1 MSLSVFSHDISI
13 KLPDTF
19 IVSIKWNKTD
29 SDYTVLR
36 NCTQFQPPV
45 VKYKK
50 EIQNFG
56 NNGWAFVIPEW
67 EVDDVSF
74 TFNEDTNFSISK
86 LLSHAMQYLF
96 DFSDDKWYYK
106 ENNIYE
112 ILVDVYDNNFNKII
126 YRYTY
131 RYLKL
136 VKYENYQLDYSND
149 ALTSLSLTFSFMY
162 ANEQACDIDSNSSN
176 IPDITDNTQD
186 APPATSLSQDIA
198 QDYNKPAMK
207 PEDAISNTQQDR
219 SNQQTS
225 EQAAAQVL
233 ESQKTESKQTPKT
246 EQVQTPAADKQETNN
261 DKEIVLD
268 NVDKSQKTESKQTP
282 KTEQVQTP
290 AAKSQESNDQQIVLD
305 NVDNKANEGAG
316 AKKTKE
322 TAATNPVDLNK
333 LSGDDRIDELAYRMM
348 RGQLDNGKSR
358 YDKTY
363 KAGYTESERAA
374 AQGIVNQ
381 KDWEGLKKR
390 HDARVANKD
399 THYSTAAET
408 QVAKTDYTPNK
419 DIAQSRSADIV
430 SPASQSTGGQSAADA
445 AAKAKLAA
453 QQRNKSKDVTVN
465 KTDYTPN
472 KDIAQS
478 RSADIVSPAS
488 QSTGGQSAAD
498 AAAKARLAA
507 EQRNKSKDVAV
518 NTKPVEQ
525 KHETQ
530 PKHQDTKVAKTEP
543 QKSEEKKQPKQE
555 ATQVAEASPKISEE
569 KLEKAGI
576 SKANK
581 NERKYRGLT
590 STQWGEIAARKDLQD
605 GLRKDGKGANY
616 DILYA
621 NGDID
626 KTKFDSG
633 YKSYMEKN
641 KKPT

>member
-36 NCTQFQPPV
+36 SCTQFQPPV

-50 EIQNFG
+50 EVQNFG

-136 VKYENYQLDYSND
+136 VKYENYQLDYFND

-162 ANEQACDIDSNSSN
+162 ANEQACDIDPSSSN
-176 IPDITDNTQD
+176 IPDITDTIQD

-207 PEDAISNTQQDR
+207 PEDANSNTQQDR

-225 EQAAAQVL
+225 EQAAAKAL
-233 ESQKTESKQTPKT
+233 ESQKTKMEQDSKT

-261 DKEIVLD
+261 DKDIVLD
-268 NVDKSQKTESKQTP
+268 NVDNKESESKTKETTATNPVDLNKLSGNSKQTP

-290 AAKSQESNDQQIVLD
+290 AAAKAPESNDQQIVLD

-322 TAATNPVDLNK
+322 TVATNPVDLNK
-333 LSGDDRIDELAYRMM
+333 LSGNDRIDELAYRMM
-348 RGQLDNGKSR
+348 RGQLDNGKLR

-374 AQGIVNQ
+374 AQSIVNQ

-408 QVAKTDYTPNK
+408 EVA
-419 DIAQSRSADIV
+419 
-430 SPASQSTGGQSAADA
+430 
-445 AAKAKLAA
+445 
-453 QQRNKSKDVTVN
+453 

-507 EQRNKSKDVAV
+507 EQRNKSQDVAV
-518 NTKPVEQ
+518 NTKPLEQ
-525 KHETQ
+525 KQEAQ
-530 PKHQDTKVAKTEP
+530 PKQETTKVAHPEP

-555 ATQVAEASPKISEE
+555 ATQVAKASPKISEE

>member
-36 NCTQFQPPV
+36 SCTQFQPPV

-50 EIQNFG
+50 EVQNFG

-162 ANEQACDIDSNSSN
+162 ANEQACDIDPNSSN
-176 IPDITDNTQD
+176 VPDITDTTQN
-186 APPATSLSQDIA
+186 AAPATSLSQDIA

-207 PEDAISNTQQDR
+207 PEDANSNTQQDR

-225 EQAAAQVL
+225 EQAAAKTL
-233 ESQKTESKQTPKT
+233 EFQKTESKQTPKT
-246 EQVQTPAADKQETNN
+246 EQVQIPAADKQETNN
-261 DKEIVLD
+261 DKD
-268 NVDKSQKTESKQTP
+268 
-282 KTEQVQTP
+282 
-290 AAKSQESNDQQIVLD
+290 IVLD
-305 NVDNKANEGAG
+305 NVDNKESES
-316 AKKTKE
+316 KTKE
-322 TAATNPVDLNK
+322 TTATNPVDLSK
-333 LSGDDRIDELAYRMM
+333 LSGNDRIDELAYRMM

-399 THYSTAAET
+399 THYSSAAET
-408 QVAKTDYTPNK
+408 EVA
-419 DIAQSRSADIV
+419 
-430 SPASQSTGGQSAADA
+430 
-445 AAKAKLAA
+445 
-453 QQRNKSKDVTVN
+453 

-507 EQRNKSKDVAV
+507 EQRNKSQDVAI
-518 NTKPVEQ
+518 NTKPLEQ
-525 KHETQ
+525 KQEAQ
-530 PKHQDTKVAKTEP
+530 PKQETTKVAHPEP

-555 ATQVAEASPKISEE
+555 ATQVAKTSPKISEE

>member
-36 NCTQFQPPV
+36 SCTQFQPPV

-162 ANEQACDIDSNSSN
+162 ANEQACDIDPSSSN

-186 APPATSLSQDIA
+186 APPAKSLSQDIA
-198 QDYNKPAMK
+198 KDYNKPAMK

-219 SNQQTS
+219 SSNQQTS
-225 EQAAAQVL
+225 EQAAAKAL
-233 ESQKTESKQTPKT
+233 ESQKTESKQ
-246 EQVQTPAADKQETNN
+246 
-261 DKEIVLD
+261 
-268 NVDKSQKTESKQTP
+268 SP

-322 TAATNPVDLNK
+322 TATTNPVDLSK
-333 LSGDDRIDELAYRMM
+333 LSGNDRIDELAYRMM
-348 RGQLDNGKSR
+348 RGQLDNGKPR

-408 QVAKTDYTPNK
+408 EVAKTDYTPNK

-445 AAKAKLAA
+445 AAKAK
-453 QQRNKSKDVTVN
+453 
-465 KTDYTPN
+465 
-472 KDIAQS
+472 
-478 RSADIVSPAS
+478 
-488 QSTGGQSAAD
+488 
-498 AAAKARLAA
+498 LAA

-555 ATQVAEASPKISEE
+555 ATQVAKTSPKISEE

-581 NERKYRGLT
+581 NERNI
-590 STQWGEIAARKDLQD
+590 EA
-605 GLRKDGKGANY
+605 
-616 DILYA
+616 
-621 NGDID
+621 
-626 KTKFDSG
+626 
-633 YKSYMEKN
+633 
-641 KKPT
+641 

>member
-36 NCTQFQPPV
+36 SCTQFQPPV

-162 ANEQACDIDSNSSN
+162 ANEQACDIDPNSSN
-176 IPDITDNTQD
+176 VPDITDNTQD
-186 APPATSLSQDIA
+186 APPAKSLSQDIA

-207 PEDAISNTQQDR
+207 PEDANSNTQQDR

-225 EQAAAQVL
+225 EQAAAKAL

-246 EQVQTPAADKQETNN
+246 E
-261 DKEIVLD
+261 EIQ
-268 NVDKSQKTESKQTP
+268 S
-282 KTEQVQTP
+282 P

-322 TAATNPVDLNK
+322 TAATNPVDLSK
-333 LSGDDRIDELAYRMM
+333 LSSNDRIDELAYRMM
-348 RGQLDNGKSR
+348 RGQLDNGKLR

-374 AQGIVNQ
+374 AQSIVNQ

-408 QVAKTDYTPNK
+408 EVA
-419 DIAQSRSADIV
+419 
-430 SPASQSTGGQSAADA
+430 
-445 AAKAKLAA
+445 
-453 QQRNKSKDVTVN
+453 

-507 EQRNKSKDVAV
+507 EQRNKSQDVAV
-518 NTKPVEQ
+518 NTKPLEQ
-525 KHETQ
+525 KQEAQ
-530 PKHQDTKVAKTEP
+530 PKQETTKVAHPEP
-543 QKSEEKKQPKQE
+543 QKSEEKKQPKQQ
-555 ATQVAEASPKISEE
+555 ATQVAKASPKISEE

>member
-36 NCTQFQPPV
+36 SCTQFQPPV

-74 TFNEDTNFSISK
+74 TFNEDTNFSTSK

-162 ANEQACDIDSNSSN
+162 ANEQACDIDPSSSN
-176 IPDITDNTQD
+176 IPDITDTTQD

-219 SNQQTS
+219 SSNQQTS
-225 EQAAAQVL
+225 EQAAAKAL
-233 ESQKTESKQTPKT
+233 E
-246 EQVQTPAADKQETNN
+246 
-261 DKEIVLD
+261 
-268 NVDKSQKTESKQTP
+268 SQKTESKQTP

-348 RGQLDNGKSR
+348 RGQLSNGKSR

-374 AQGIVNQ
+374 AQSIVNQ
-381 KDWEGLKKR
+381 KDWEGLKER

-408 QVAKTDYTPNK
+408 EVA
-419 DIAQSRSADIV
+419 
-430 SPASQSTGGQSAADA
+430 
-445 AAKAKLAA
+445 
-453 QQRNKSKDVTVN
+453 

-507 EQRNKSKDVAV
+507 EQRNKSQDVAV

-525 KHETQ
+525 KQEAQ
-530 PKHQDTKVAKTEP
+530 PKQETTKVAHPEP
-543 QKSEEKKQPKQE
+543 QKSEEKKQSKQE
-555 ATQVAEASPKISEE
+555 ATQVAKTSPKISEE

-616 DILYA
+616 DILYS

>member
-36 NCTQFQPPV
+36 SCTQFQPPV

-74 TFNEDTNFSISK
+74 TFNEDTNFSTSK

-136 VKYENYQLDYSND
+136 IKYENYQLDYSND

-162 ANEQACDIDSNSSN
+162 ANEQACDIDPSSSN

-219 SNQQTS
+219 SSNQQTS
-225 EQAAAQVL
+225 EQAAAKAL

-246 EQVQTPAADKQETNN
+246 E
-261 DKEIVLD
+261 EIQ
-268 NVDKSQKTESKQTP
+268 S
-282 KTEQVQTP
+282 P

-305 NVDNKANEGAG
+305 NVDNKANEGAD

-322 TAATNPVDLNK
+322 TATTNPVDLSK
-333 LSGDDRIDELAYRMM
+333 LSGNDRIDELAYRMM
-348 RGQLDNGKSR
+348 RGQLDNGKPR

-381 KDWEGLKKR
+381 KDWEGLKER
-390 HDARVANKD
+390 HDARIANKD

-408 QVAKTDYTPNK
+408 EVAKTDYTPNK

-453 QQRNKSKDVTVN
+453 QQRNKS
-465 KTDYTPN
+465 
-472 KDIAQS
+472 Q
-478 RSADIVSPAS
+478 
-488 QSTGGQSAAD
+488 
-498 AAAKARLAA
+498 
-507 EQRNKSKDVAV
+507 DVAV

-543 QKSEEKKQPKQE
+543 QKSEEKKQSKQE
-555 ATQVAEASPKISEE
+555 VTQVAKTSPKISEE

>member
-36 NCTQFQPPV
+36 SCTQFQPPV

-74 TFNEDTNFSISK
+74 TFNEDTNFSTSK

-162 ANEQACDIDSNSSN
+162 ANEQACDIDPNSSN
-176 IPDITDNTQD
+176 VPDITDNTQNA
-186 APPATSLSQDIA
+186 APAKSLSQDIA
-198 QDYNKPAMK
+198 KDYNKPAMK
-207 PEDAISNTQQDR
+207 PEDANSNTQQDR
-219 SNQQTS
+219 SSNQQTS
-225 EQAAAQVL
+225 EQAAAKAL

-261 DKEIVLD
+261 DKDIVLD
-268 NVDKSQKTESKQTP
+268 NVDNKESESKTKETTATNPVDLSKLSGNSKQTP
-282 KTEQVQTP
+282 KTEEIQSP
-290 AAKSQESNDQQIVLD
+290 AADKQETNNDKDIVLD

-322 TAATNPVDLNK
+322 TATTNPVDLSK
-333 LSGDDRIDELAYRMM
+333 LSGNDRIDELAYRMM
-348 RGQLDNGKSR
+348 RGQLDNGKLR

-374 AQGIVNQ
+374 AQSIVNQ

-408 QVAKTDYTPNK
+408 EVAKTDYTPNK

-453 QQRNKSKDVTVN
+453 QQRNKSKDV
-465 KTDYTPN
+465 
-472 KDIAQS
+472 
-478 RSADIVSPAS
+478 
-488 QSTGGQSAAD
+488 
-498 AAAKARLAA
+498 
-507 EQRNKSKDVAV
+507 AV
-518 NTKPVEQ
+518 NTKPIEQ

-543 QKSEEKKQPKQE
+543 QKSKEKKQP
-555 ATQVAEASPKISEE
+555 
-569 KLEKAGI
+569 
-576 SKANK
+576 
-581 NERKYRGLT
+581 
-590 STQWGEIAARKDLQD
+590 
-605 GLRKDGKGANY
+605 
-616 DILYA
+616 
-621 NGDID
+621 
-626 KTKFDSG
+626 
-633 YKSYMEKN
+633 
-641 KKPT
+641 

>member
-1 MSLSVFSHDISI
+1 MSLTVFSHDISI

-36 NCTQFQPPV
+36 SCTQFQPPV

-162 ANEQACDIDSNSSN
+162 ANEQACDIDPNNSNV
-176 IPDITDNTQD
+176 PDITDNTQN

-198 QDYNKPAMK
+198 KDYNKPAMK
-207 PEDAISNTQQDR
+207 PEDANSNTQQDR

-225 EQAAAQVL
+225 EQAAAKAL

-261 DKEIVLD
+261 D
-268 NVDKSQKTESKQTP
+268 
-282 KTEQVQTP
+282 
-290 AAKSQESNDQQIVLD
+290 QQIVLD
-305 NVDNKANEGAG
+305 NVDNKANKGAG
-316 AKKTKE
+316 ANKTKE
-322 TAATNPVDLNK
+322 TATTNPVDLSK
-333 LSGDDRIDELAYRMM
+333 LSGNDRIDELAYRMM
-348 RGQLDNGKSR
+348 RGQLDNGKLR

-374 AQGIVNQ
+374 AQSIVNQ

-399 THYSTAAET
+399 THYSTAEET
-408 QVAKTDYTPNK
+408 EVAKTDYTPNK
-419 DIAQSRSADIV
+419 DIV
-430 SPASQSTGGQSAADA
+430 
-445 AAKAKLAA
+445 
-453 QQRNKSKDVTVN
+453 
-465 KTDYTPN
+465 
-472 KDIAQS
+472 QS

-507 EQRNKSKDVAV
+507 EQRNKSQDVAV
-518 NTKPVEQ
+518 NRKPVEQ
-525 KHETQ
+525 KQEAQ
-530 PKHQDTKVAKTEP
+530 PKQETTKVAHPEP

-555 ATQVAEASPKISEE
+555 ATQVAKASPKISEE

>member
-36 NCTQFQPPV
+36 SCTQFQPPV

-162 ANEQACDIDSNSSN
+162 ANEQACDIDPSSSN
-176 IPDITDNTQD
+176 VPDITDTTQN
-186 APPATSLSQDIA
+186 AAPATSLSQDIA

-207 PEDAISNTQQDR
+207 PEDSIANTQQDHD
-219 SNQQTS
+219 NQQTS
-225 EQAAAQVL
+225 EQAAAKTL
-233 ESQKTESKQTPKT
+233 EFQKTKMEQDSKT

-261 DKEIVLD
+261 DKDIVLD
-268 NVDKSQKTESKQTP
+268 NIESQKTESKQTP
-282 KTEQVQTP
+282 KTEEIQSP
-290 AAKSQESNDQQIVLD
+290 AVKAPESNDQQIVLD

-322 TAATNPVDLNK
+322 TAATNPVDLSK
-333 LSGDDRIDELAYRMM
+333 LSGNDRIDELAYRMM
-348 RGQLDNGKSR
+348 RGQLDNGKLR

-408 QVAKTDYTPNK
+408 EVAKTDYTPNK

-430 SPASQSTGGQSAADA
+430 SPASQ
-445 AAKAKLAA
+445 
-453 QQRNKSKDVTVN
+453 
-465 KTDYTPN
+465 P
-472 KDIAQS
+472 
-478 RSADIVSPAS
+478 
-488 QSTGGQSAAD
+488 TGGQSAAD

-507 EQRNKSKDVAV
+507 EQRNKSQDVAV
-518 NTKPVEQ
+518 NRKPVEQ
-525 KHETQ
+525 KQEAQ
-530 PKHQDTKVAKTEP
+530 PKQETTKVAHPEP

-555 ATQVAEASPKISEE
+555 ATQVAKASPKISEE

>member
-36 NCTQFQPPV
+36 SCTQFQPPV

-162 ANEQACDIDSNSSN
+162 ANEQACDIDPNSSN
-176 IPDITDNTQD
+176 VPDITDNTQD
-186 APPATSLSQDIA
+186 APPAKSLSQDIA

-207 PEDAISNTQQDR
+207 PEDANSNTQQDR

-225 EQAAAQVL
+225 EQAAAQTL

-246 EQVQTPAADKQETNN
+246 E
-261 DKEIVLD
+261 EIQ
-268 NVDKSQKTESKQTP
+268 SPS
-282 KTEQVQTP
+282 
-290 AAKSQESNDQQIVLD
+290 AKSQESNDQQIVLD

-322 TAATNPVDLNK
+322 TAATNPVDLSK
-333 LSGDDRIDELAYRMM
+333 LSGNDRIDELAYRMM
-348 RGQLDNGKSR
+348 RGQLDNGKLR

-374 AQGIVNQ
+374 AQSIVNQ

-408 QVAKTDYTPNK
+408 E
-419 DIAQSRSADIV
+419 IA
-430 SPASQSTGGQSAADA
+430 
-445 AAKAKLAA
+445 
-453 QQRNKSKDVTVN
+453 

-507 EQRNKSKDVAV
+507 EQRNKSQDVAV
-518 NTKPVEQ
+518 NTKPLEQ
-525 KHETQ
+525 KQEAQ
-530 PKHQDTKVAKTEP
+530 PKQETTKVAHPEP
-543 QKSEEKKQPKQE
+543 QKSEEKKQPKQQ
-555 ATQVAEASPKISEE
+555 ATQVAKASPKISEE

>member
-36 NCTQFQPPV
+36 SCTQFQPPV

-74 TFNEDTNFSISK
+74 TFNEDTNFSTSK

-162 ANEQACDIDSNSSN
+162 ANEQACDIDPNSSN
-176 IPDITDNTQD
+176 VPDITDNTQD
-186 APPATSLSQDIA
+186 APPAKSLSQDIA
-198 QDYNKPAMK
+198 KDYNKPAMK
-207 PEDAISNTQQDR
+207 PEDANSNTQQDR
-219 SNQQTS
+219 SSNQQTS
-225 EQAAAQVL
+225 EQAAAKAL

-261 DKEIVLD
+261 DKD
-268 NVDKSQKTESKQTP
+268 
-282 KTEQVQTP
+282 
-290 AAKSQESNDQQIVLD
+290 IVLD
-305 NVDNKANEGAG
+305 NVDNKESES
-316 AKKTKE
+316 KTKE
-322 TAATNPVDLNK
+322 TTATNPVDLSK
-333 LSGDDRIDELAYRMM
+333 LSGNDRIDELAYRMM
-348 RGQLDNGKSR
+348 RGQLDNGKLR

-374 AQGIVNQ
+374 AQSIVNQ
-381 KDWEGLKKR
+381 KDWEGLKER

-408 QVAKTDYTPNK
+408 EVA
-419 DIAQSRSADIV
+419 
-430 SPASQSTGGQSAADA
+430 
-445 AAKAKLAA
+445 
-453 QQRNKSKDVTVN
+453 

-507 EQRNKSKDVAV
+507 EQRNKSQDVAV

-525 KHETQ
+525 KQEAQ

-555 ATQVAEASPKISEE
+555 ATQVAKTSPKISEE

-616 DILYA
+616 DILYS

>member
-36 NCTQFQPPV
+36 SCTQFQPPV

-162 ANEQACDIDSNSSN
+162 ANEQACDIDPNSSN
-176 IPDITDNTQD
+176 VPDITDNTQNA
-186 APPATSLSQDIA
+186 APAKSLSQDIA
-198 QDYNKPAMK
+198 KDYNKPAMK
-207 PEDAISNTQQDR
+207 PEDANSNTQQDR
-219 SNQQTS
+219 SSNQQTS
-225 EQAAAQVL
+225 EQAAAKAL

-261 DKEIVLD
+261 DKDIVLD
-268 NVDKSQKTESKQTP
+268 NVDNKESESKTKEIQS
-282 KTEQVQTP
+282 P
-290 AAKSQESNDQQIVLD
+290 AAKSQETNNDKDIVLD
-305 NVDNKANEGAG
+305 NVDNKANEGVG

-322 TAATNPVDLNK
+322 TTATNPVDLSK
-333 LSGDDRIDELAYRMM
+333 LSGNDRIDELAYRMM
-348 RGQLDNGKSR
+348 RGQLDNGKLR

-374 AQGIVNQ
+374 AQSIVNQ

-399 THYSTAAET
+399 THYSTATET
-408 QVAKTDYTPNK
+408 EVA
-419 DIAQSRSADIV
+419 
-430 SPASQSTGGQSAADA
+430 
-445 AAKAKLAA
+445 
-453 QQRNKSKDVTVN
+453 

-507 EQRNKSKDVAV
+507 EQRNKSQDVAV

-525 KHETQ
+525 KQEAQ
-530 PKHQDTKVAKTEP
+530 PKQETTKVAHPEP

-555 ATQVAEASPKISEE
+555 ATQVAKTSPKISEE

-590 STQWGEIAARKDLQD
+590 STQWGEIAAKKDLQD

-616 DILYA
+616 DILYS

>member
-19 IVSIKWNKTD
+19 IVSIKWNKGD

-36 NCTQFQPPV
+36 SCTQFQPPV

-162 ANEQACDIDSNSSN
+162 ANEQACDIDPNSSN
-176 IPDITDNTQD
+176 VPDITDNTQD
-186 APPATSLSQDIA
+186 ALPAKSLSQDIA

-207 PEDAISNTQQDR
+207 PEDANSNTQQDR

-225 EQAAAQVL
+225 EQAAAKAL

-261 DKEIVLD
+261 DKD
-268 NVDKSQKTESKQTP
+268 
-282 KTEQVQTP
+282 
-290 AAKSQESNDQQIVLD
+290 IVLD

-322 TAATNPVDLNK
+322 TTATNPVDLSK
-333 LSGDDRIDELAYRMM
+333 LSGNDRIDELAYRMM
-348 RGQLDNGKSR
+348 RGQLDNGKLR

-374 AQGIVNQ
+374 AQSIVNQ

-408 QVAKTDYTPNK
+408 EVA
-419 DIAQSRSADIV
+419 
-430 SPASQSTGGQSAADA
+430 
-445 AAKAKLAA
+445 
-453 QQRNKSKDVTVN
+453 

-507 EQRNKSKDVAV
+507 EQRNKSQDVAI
-518 NTKPVEQ
+518 NTKPLEQ
-525 KHETQ
+525 KQEAQ
-530 PKHQDTKVAKTEP
+530 PKQETTKVAHPEP

-555 ATQVAEASPKISEE
+555 ATQVAKTSPKISEE

>member
-36 NCTQFQPPV
+36 SCTQFQPPV

-74 TFNEDTNFSISK
+74 TFNEDTNFSTSK

-162 ANEQACDIDSNSSN
+162 ANEQACDIDPSSSN

-219 SNQQTS
+219 SSNQQTS
-225 EQAAAQVL
+225 EQAAAKAL

-246 EQVQTPAADKQETNN
+246 EQVQTPAAKSHE
-261 DKEIVLD
+261 
-268 NVDKSQKTESKQTP
+268 SQKTESKQTP

-348 RGQLDNGKSR
+348 RGQLDNGKLR
-358 YDKTY
+358 YYKTY

-374 AQGIVNQ
+374 AQSIVNQ

-408 QVAKTDYTPNK
+408 EVAKTDYTPNK
-419 DIAQSRSADIV
+419 DIAKSRSADIV

-453 QQRNKSKDVTVN
+453 
-465 KTDYTPN
+465 
-472 KDIAQS
+472 
-478 RSADIVSPAS
+478 
-488 QSTGGQSAAD
+488 
-498 AAAKARLAA
+498 
-507 EQRNKSKDVAV
+507 EQRNKSQDVAV

-525 KHETQ
+525 KQEAQ
-530 PKHQDTKVAKTEP
+530 PKQETTKVAHPEP

-555 ATQVAEASPKISEE
+555 ATQVAKTSPKISEE

-590 STQWGEIAARKDLQD
+590 STQWGEIAAKKDLQD

>member
-36 NCTQFQPPV
+36 SCIQFQPPV

-74 TFNEDTNFSISK
+74 TFNEDTNFSTSK

-149 ALTSLSLTFSFMY
+149 SLTSLSLTFSFMY
-162 ANEQACDIDSNSSN
+162 ANEQACDIDPSSSN

-207 PEDAISNTQQDR
+207 PEDAISNTQQNR
-219 SNQQTS
+219 SSNQQTS
-225 EQAAAQVL
+225 EQAAAKAL

-246 EQVQTPAADKQETNN
+246 EQVQTTAVKAP
-261 DKEIVLD
+261 
-268 NVDKSQKTESKQTP
+268 
-282 KTEQVQTP
+282 
-290 AAKSQESNDQQIVLD
+290 ESNDQQIVLD

-322 TAATNPVDLNK
+322 TATTNPVDLNK

-348 RGQLDNGKSR
+348 RGQLDNGKPR

-374 AQGIVNQ
+374 AQSIVNQ

-408 QVAKTDYTPNK
+408 EVAKTDYTPNK
-419 DIAQSRSADIV
+419 DIAQSRSANV
-430 SPASQSTGGQSAADA
+430 SA
-445 AAKAKLAA
+445 
-453 QQRNKSKDVTVN
+453 
-465 KTDYTPN
+465 
-472 KDIAQS
+472 
-478 RSADIVSPAS
+478 PAS

-507 EQRNKSKDVAV
+507 EQRNKSQDVAV

-555 ATQVAEASPKISEE
+555 ATQVAKTSPKISEE

>member
-36 NCTQFQPPV
+36 SCTQFQPPV

-162 ANEQACDIDSNSSN
+162 ANEQACDIDPNSSN
-176 IPDITDNTQD
+176 IPDITDTTQN
-186 APPATSLSQDIA
+186 APPAKSLSQDIA

-207 PEDAISNTQQDR
+207 PEDANSNTQQDR

-225 EQAAAQVL
+225 EQAAAKAL
-233 ESQKTESKQTPKT
+233 ESQKTKMEQDSKT

-261 DKEIVLD
+261 DKDIVLD
-268 NVDKSQKTESKQTP
+268 NVDNKESESKTKETTATNPVDLNKLSGNSKQTP
-282 KTEQVQTP
+282 KTEEVQSSAVKAP
-290 AAKSQESNDQQIVLD
+290 ESNDQQIVLD

-322 TAATNPVDLNK
+322 TVATNPVDLNK
-333 LSGDDRIDELAYRMM
+333 LSGNDRIDELAYRMM
-348 RGQLDNGKSR
+348 RGQLDNGKLR

-374 AQGIVNQ
+374 AQSIVNQ

-408 QVAKTDYTPNK
+408 EVAKTDYAPNK

-430 SPASQSTGGQSAADA
+430 SPASQSTGGQSA
-445 AAKAKLAA
+445 
-453 QQRNKSKDVTVN
+453 S
-465 KTDYTPN
+465 
-472 KDIAQS
+472 
-478 RSADIVSPAS
+478 
-488 QSTGGQSAAD
+488 D

-507 EQRNKSKDVAV
+507 EQRNKSQGVAV
-518 NTKPVEQ
+518 NRKPLEQ
-525 KHETQ
+525 KQEAQ
-530 PKHQDTKVAKTEP
+530 PKQETTKVAHPEP

-555 ATQVAEASPKISEE
+555 ATQVAKTSPKISEE

>member
-29 SDYTVLR
+29 SDYTILR
-36 NCTQFQPPV
+36 SCTQFQPPV

-74 TFNEDTNFSISK
+74 TFNEDTNFSTSK

-162 ANEQACDIDSNSSN
+162 ANEQACDIDPNSSN

-198 QDYNKPAMK
+198 KDYNKPAMK

-219 SNQQTS
+219 SSNQQTS
-225 EQAAAQVL
+225 EQAAAKAL
-233 ESQKTESKQTPKT
+233 E
-246 EQVQTPAADKQETNN
+246 
-261 DKEIVLD
+261 
-268 NVDKSQKTESKQTP
+268 SQKTESKQTP

-322 TAATNPVDLNK
+322 TAATNPVDLSK
-333 LSGDDRIDELAYRMM
+333 LSGNDRIDELAYRMM
-348 RGQLDNGKSR
+348 RGQLDNGKLR

-374 AQGIVNQ
+374 AQSIVNQ
-381 KDWEGLKKR
+381 KDWEGLKER

-445 AAKAKLAA
+445 AAKA
-453 QQRNKSKDVTVN
+453 
-465 KTDYTPN
+465 
-472 KDIAQS
+472 
-478 RSADIVSPAS
+478 
-488 QSTGGQSAAD
+488 
-498 AAAKARLAA
+498 RLAA
-507 EQRNKSKDVAV
+507 EQRNKSQDVAV
-518 NTKPVEQ
+518 NTKPLEQ
-525 KHETQ
+525 KQEAQ
-530 PKHQDTKVAKTEP
+530 PKQETTKVAHPEP

-555 ATQVAEASPKISEE
+555 ATQVAKASPKISEE

-616 DILYA
+616 DILYS

>member
-36 NCTQFQPPV
+36 SCTQFQPPV

-74 TFNEDTNFSISK
+74 TFNEDTNFSTSK

-162 ANEQACDIDSNSSN
+162 ANEQACDIDPSSSN

-186 APPATSLSQDIA
+186 TPPATSLSQDIA

-219 SNQQTS
+219 SSNQQTS
-225 EQAAAQVL
+225 EQAAAKAL
-233 ESQKTESKQTPKT
+233 E
-246 EQVQTPAADKQETNN
+246 
-261 DKEIVLD
+261 
-268 NVDKSQKTESKQTP
+268 SQKTESKQTP

-358 YDKTY
+358 YYKTY

-374 AQGIVNQ
+374 AQSIVNQ
-381 KDWEGLKKR
+381 KDWEGLKER

-408 QVAKTDYTPNK
+408 EVAKTDYTPNK
-419 DIAQSRSADIV
+419 DIAQSRSANV
-430 SPASQSTGGQSAADA
+430 SA
-445 AAKAKLAA
+445 
-453 QQRNKSKDVTVN
+453 
-465 KTDYTPN
+465 
-472 KDIAQS
+472 
-478 RSADIVSPAS
+478 PAS

-507 EQRNKSKDVAV
+507 EQRNKSQDVAV

-525 KHETQ
+525 KQEAQ
-530 PKHQDTKVAKTEP
+530 PKQETTKVAHPEP
-543 QKSEEKKQPKQE
+543 QKSEEKKQSKQE
-555 ATQVAEASPKISEE
+555 ATQVAKASPKISEE

-616 DILYA
+616 DILYS

>member
-36 NCTQFQPPV
+36 SCTQFQPPV

-74 TFNEDTNFSISK
+74 TFNEDTNFSTSK

-162 ANEQACDIDSNSSN
+162 ANEQACDIDPSSSN

-219 SNQQTS
+219 SSNQQTS
-225 EQAAAQVL
+225 EQAAAKAL
-233 ESQKTESKQTPKT
+233 E
-246 EQVQTPAADKQETNN
+246 
-261 DKEIVLD
+261 
-268 NVDKSQKTESKQTP
+268 SQKTESKQTP

-348 RGQLDNGKSR
+348 RGQLDNGKPR

-374 AQGIVNQ
+374 AQSIVNQ
-381 KDWEGLKKR
+381 KDWEGLKER

-453 QQRNKSKDVTVN
+453 
-465 KTDYTPN
+465 
-472 KDIAQS
+472 
-478 RSADIVSPAS
+478 
-488 QSTGGQSAAD
+488 
-498 AAAKARLAA
+498 

-555 ATQVAEASPKISEE
+555 ATQVAKASPKISEE

>member
-36 NCTQFQPPV
+36 SCTQFQPPV

-74 TFNEDTNFSISK
+74 TFNEDTNFSTSK

-162 ANEQACDIDSNSSN
+162 ANEQACDIDPNSSN
-176 IPDITDNTQD
+176 VPDITDNTQD
-186 APPATSLSQDIA
+186 APPAKSLSQDIA
-198 QDYNKPAMK
+198 KDYNKPAMK
-207 PEDAISNTQQDR
+207 SEDANSNTQQDR
-219 SNQQTS
+219 SSNQQTS
-225 EQAAAQVL
+225 EQAAAKAL

-261 DKEIVLD
+261 DKQIVLD
-268 NVDKSQKTESKQTP
+268 NVDNKESESKTKETAATNPVDLSKLSGNSKQTP
-282 KTEQVQTP
+282 KTEEIQSP
-290 AAKSQESNDQQIVLD
+290 AAKSQETNNDQQIVLD
-305 NVDNKANEGAG
+305 NVDNKANEGVG

-322 TAATNPVDLNK
+322 TAATNPVDLSK
-333 LSGDDRIDELAYRMM
+333 LSGNDRIDELAYRMM
-348 RGQLDNGKSR
+348 RGQLDNGKLR

-374 AQGIVNQ
+374 AQSIVNQ
-381 KDWEGLKKR
+381 KDWEGLKER

-408 QVAKTDYTPNK
+408 EVAKTDYTPNK

-430 SPASQSTGGQSAADA
+430 SPASQSTGGQSAA
-445 AAKAKLAA
+445 
-453 QQRNKSKDVTVN
+453 N
-465 KTDYTPN
+465 
-472 KDIAQS
+472 
-478 RSADIVSPAS
+478 
-488 QSTGGQSAAD
+488 

-507 EQRNKSKDVAV
+507 EQRNKSQDVAV

-525 KHETQ
+525 KQEAQ
-530 PKHQDTKVAKTEP
+530 PKQETTKVAHPEP

-555 ATQVAEASPKISEE
+555 ATQVAKASPKISEE

-616 DILYA
+616 DILYS

>member
-36 NCTQFQPPV
+36 SCTQFRPPV

-149 ALTSLSLTFSFMY
+149 ALTTLSLTFSFMY
-162 ANEQACDIDSNSSN
+162 ANEQACDIDPNSSN
-176 IPDITDNTQD
+176 VPDITDTTQN
-186 APPATSLSQDIA
+186 AAPATSLSQDIA

-207 PEDAISNTQQDR
+207 PEDANSNTQQDR

-225 EQAAAQVL
+225 EQAAAKTL

-246 EQVQTPAADKQETNN
+246 EQVQTPAVKA
-261 DKEIVLD
+261 
-268 NVDKSQKTESKQTP
+268 P
-282 KTEQVQTP
+282 
-290 AAKSQESNDQQIVLD
+290 ESNDQQIVLD

-322 TAATNPVDLNK
+322 TAATNPVDLSK
-333 LSGDDRIDELAYRMM
+333 LSGNDRIDELAYRMM

-408 QVAKTDYTPNK
+408 EVA
-419 DIAQSRSADIV
+419 
-430 SPASQSTGGQSAADA
+430 
-445 AAKAKLAA
+445 
-453 QQRNKSKDVTVN
+453 

-507 EQRNKSKDVAV
+507 EQRNKSQDVAV

-525 KHETQ
+525 KQEAQ
-530 PKHQDTKVAKTEP
+530 PKQETTKVAHPEP

-555 ATQVAEASPKISEE
+555 ATQVAKTSPKISEE

-616 DILYA
+616 DILYS

>member
-36 NCTQFQPPV
+36 SCTQFQPPV

-162 ANEQACDIDSNSSN
+162 ANEQACDIDPNSSN
-176 IPDITDNTQD
+176 IPDITDTTQD
-186 APPATSLSQDIA
+186 APSAKSLSQDIA

-219 SNQQTS
+219 SSNQQTS

-233 ESQKTESKQTPKT
+233 E
-246 EQVQTPAADKQETNN
+246 
-261 DKEIVLD
+261 
-268 NVDKSQKTESKQTP
+268 SQKTESKQTP

-322 TAATNPVDLNK
+322 TAATNPVDLSK
-333 LSGDDRIDELAYRMM
+333 LSGNDRIDELAYRMM
-348 RGQLDNGKSR
+348 RGQLDNGKLR

-374 AQGIVNQ
+374 AQSIVNQ
-381 KDWEGLKKR
+381 KDWEGLKER

-408 QVAKTDYTPNK
+408 EVAKTDYTPNK
-419 DIAQSRSADIV
+419 DIA
-430 SPASQSTGGQSAADA
+430 
-445 AAKAKLAA
+445 K
-453 QQRNKSKDVTVN
+453 
-465 KTDYTPN
+465 
-472 KDIAQS
+472 S

-507 EQRNKSKDVAV
+507 EQRNKSQDVAV

-525 KHETQ
+525 KQEAQ
-530 PKHQDTKVAKTEP
+530 PKQETTKVAHPEP

-555 ATQVAEASPKISEE
+555 ATQVAKASPKISEE

-616 DILYA
+616 DILYS

>member
-29 SDYTVLR
+29 SDYTILR
-36 NCTQFQPPV
+36 SCTQFQPPV

-162 ANEQACDIDSNSSN
+162 ANEQACDIDPSSSN

-186 APPATSLSQDIA
+186 APPAKSLSQDIA
-198 QDYNKPAMK
+198 KDYNKPAMK
-207 PEDAISNTQQDR
+207 PEDANSNTQQDR
-219 SNQQTS
+219 SSNQQTS
-225 EQAAAQVL
+225 EQTAAKAL

-261 DKEIVLD
+261 DKDIVLD
-268 NVDKSQKTESKQTP
+268 NVDNKESESKTKETTATNPVDLSKLSGNSKQTP

-290 AAKSQESNDQQIVLD
+290 AADKQETNNDKDIVLD
-305 NVDNKANEGAG
+305 NVDIKANEGVG

-322 TAATNPVDLNK
+322 TTATNPVDLSK
-333 LSGDDRIDELAYRMM
+333 LSGNDRIDELAYRMM
-348 RGQLDNGKSR
+348 RGQLDNGKLR

-374 AQGIVNQ
+374 AQSIVNQ

-408 QVAKTDYTPNK
+408 EVAKTDYTPNK
-419 DIAQSRSADIV
+419 DIAKSRSADIV

-453 QQRNKSKDVTVN
+453 
-465 KTDYTPN
+465 
-472 KDIAQS
+472 
-478 RSADIVSPAS
+478 
-488 QSTGGQSAAD
+488 
-498 AAAKARLAA
+498 
-507 EQRNKSKDVAV
+507 EQRNKSQDVAV

-525 KHETQ
+525 KQEAQ
-530 PKHQDTKVAKTEP
+530 PKQETTKVAHPEP

-555 ATQVAEASPKISEE
+555 ATQVAKTSPKISEE

-590 STQWGEIAARKDLQD
+590 STQWGEIAAKKDLQD

>member
-36 NCTQFQPPV
+36 SCTQFQPPV

-74 TFNEDTNFSISK
+74 TFNEDTNFSTSK

-162 ANEQACDIDSNSSN
+162 ANEQACDIDPSSSN

-225 EQAAAQVL
+225 EQAAAKAL
-233 ESQKTESKQTPKT
+233 ESQKTESKQT
-246 EQVQTPAADKQETNN
+246 
-261 DKEIVLD
+261 L
-268 NVDKSQKTESKQTP
+268 

-322 TAATNPVDLNK
+322 TATTNPVDLNK

-348 RGQLDNGKSR
+348 RGQLDNGKPR

-374 AQGIVNQ
+374 AQSIVNQ

-408 QVAKTDYTPNK
+408 EVAKTDYTPNK
-419 DIAQSRSADIV
+419 DIAQSRSVDIV

-445 AAKAKLAA
+445 AAKAK
-453 QQRNKSKDVTVN
+453 
-465 KTDYTPN
+465 
-472 KDIAQS
+472 
-478 RSADIVSPAS
+478 
-488 QSTGGQSAAD
+488 
-498 AAAKARLAA
+498 LAA

-530 PKHQDTKVAKTEP
+530 PKHQDTNVAKSEP
-543 QKSEEKKQPKQE
+543 QKSEENKQPKQE
-555 ATQVAEASPKISEE
+555 ATQVAKASPKISEE

-616 DILYA
+616 DILYS

>member
-36 NCTQFQPPV
+36 SCTQFQPPV

-162 ANEQACDIDSNSSN
+162 ANEQACDIDPNSSN
-176 IPDITDNTQD
+176 VPDITDNTQD
-186 APPATSLSQDIA
+186 APPAKSLSQDIA

-207 PEDAISNTQQDR
+207 PEDANSNTQQDR

-225 EQAAAQVL
+225 EQAAAKAL

-246 EQVQTPAADKQETNN
+246 E
-261 DKEIVLD
+261 EIQ
-268 NVDKSQKTESKQTP
+268 SPS
-282 KTEQVQTP
+282 
-290 AAKSQESNDQQIVLD
+290 AKSQESNDQQIVLD

-316 AKKTKE
+316 TKKTKE
-322 TAATNPVDLNK
+322 TAATNPVDLSK
-333 LSGDDRIDELAYRMM
+333 LSSNDRIDELAYRMM
-348 RGQLDNGKSR
+348 RGQLDNGKLR

-374 AQGIVNQ
+374 AQSIVNQ

-408 QVAKTDYTPNK
+408 EVAKTDY
-419 DIAQSRSADIV
+419 I
-430 SPASQSTGGQSAADA
+430 
-445 AAKAKLAA
+445 
-453 QQRNKSKDVTVN
+453 
-465 KTDYTPN
+465 PN

-507 EQRNKSKDVAV
+507 EQRNKSQDVAV

-525 KHETQ
+525 KQEAQ
-530 PKHQDTKVAKTEP
+530 PKQETTKVAHLEP

-555 ATQVAEASPKISEE
+555 ATQVAKASPKISEE

>member
-36 NCTQFQPPV
+36 SCTQFQPPV

-162 ANEQACDIDSNSSN
+162 ANEQACDIDPSSSN
-176 IPDITDNTQD
+176 IPDITDTTQD
-186 APPATSLSQDIA
+186 APPAKSLSQDIA
-198 QDYNKPAMK
+198 KDYNKPAMK
-207 PEDAISNTQQDR
+207 PEDANSNTQQDR

-225 EQAAAQVL
+225 EQAAAKAL
-233 ESQKTESKQTPKT
+233 ESQKTKMEQDSKT

-261 DKEIVLD
+261 DKD
-268 NVDKSQKTESKQTP
+268 
-282 KTEQVQTP
+282 
-290 AAKSQESNDQQIVLD
+290 IVLD
-305 NVDNKANEGAG
+305 NVDNKESEG
-316 AKKTKE
+316 KTKE
-322 TAATNPVDLNK
+322 TATTNPVDLSK
-333 LSGDDRIDELAYRMM
+333 LSGNDRIDELAYRMM
-348 RGQLDNGKSR
+348 RGQLSNGKSR

-374 AQGIVNQ
+374 AQSIVNQ
-381 KDWEGLKKR
+381 KDWEGLKER

-408 QVAKTDYTPNK
+408 EVAKTDY
-419 DIAQSRSADIV
+419 I
-430 SPASQSTGGQSAADA
+430 
-445 AAKAKLAA
+445 
-453 QQRNKSKDVTVN
+453 
-465 KTDYTPN
+465 PN

-498 AAAKARLAA
+498 AAAKARLVV
-507 EQRNKSKDVAV
+507 EQRNKSQDVAI
-518 NTKPVEQ
+518 NTKPLEQ
-525 KHETQ
+525 KQEAQ
-530 PKHQDTKVAKTEP
+530 PKQETTKVAHPEP

-555 ATQVAEASPKISEE
+555 ATQVAKTSPKISEE

>member
-36 NCTQFQPPV
+36 SCTQFQPPV

-162 ANEQACDIDSNSSN
+162 ANEQACDIDPSSSN

-219 SNQQTS
+219 SSNQQTS
-225 EQAAAQVL
+225 EQAAAKAL
-233 ESQKTESKQTPKT
+233 E
-246 EQVQTPAADKQETNN
+246 
-261 DKEIVLD
+261 
-268 NVDKSQKTESKQTP
+268 SQKTESKQTP

-348 RGQLDNGKSR
+348 RGQLDNGKPR

-374 AQGIVNQ
+374 AQSIVNQ

-408 QVAKTDYTPNK
+408 QVA
-419 DIAQSRSADIV
+419 
-430 SPASQSTGGQSAADA
+430 
-445 AAKAKLAA
+445 
-453 QQRNKSKDVTVN
+453 

-530 PKHQDTKVAKTEP
+530 PKHQDTKVAKSEPQKSEEKKQPKHQDTKVAKSEP

-555 ATQVAEASPKISEE
+555 ATQVAKTSPKISEE

-590 STQWGEIAARKDLQD
+590 STQWGEIAAKKDLQD

>member
-36 NCTQFQPPV
+36 SCTQFRPPV

-149 ALTSLSLTFSFMY
+149 ALTTLSLTFSFMY
-162 ANEQACDIDSNSSN
+162 ANEQACDIDPNSSN
-176 IPDITDNTQD
+176 VPDITDTTQN
-186 APPATSLSQDIA
+186 AAPATSLSQDIA

-207 PEDAISNTQQDR
+207 PEDANSNTQQDR

-225 EQAAAQVL
+225 EQAAAKTL
-233 ESQKTESKQTPKT
+233 EFQKTKMEQDSKT
-246 EQVQTPAADKQETNN
+246 EQVQTPAVKA
-261 DKEIVLD
+261 
-268 NVDKSQKTESKQTP
+268 P
-282 KTEQVQTP
+282 
-290 AAKSQESNDQQIVLD
+290 ESNDQQIVLD

-322 TAATNPVDLNK
+322 TAATNPVDLSK
-333 LSGDDRIDELAYRMM
+333 LSGNDRIDELAYRMM

-408 QVAKTDYTPNK
+408 EVA
-419 DIAQSRSADIV
+419 
-430 SPASQSTGGQSAADA
+430 
-445 AAKAKLAA
+445 
-453 QQRNKSKDVTVN
+453 

-507 EQRNKSKDVAV
+507 EQRNKSQDVAV

-525 KHETQ
+525 KQEAQ
-530 PKHQDTKVAKTEP
+530 PKQETTKVAHPEP

-555 ATQVAEASPKISEE
+555 ATQVAKTSPKISEE

-616 DILYA
+616 DILYS

>member
-36 NCTQFQPPV
+36 SCTQFQPPV

-50 EIQNFG
+50 EVQNFG

-136 VKYENYQLDYSND
+136 VKYENYQLDYFND

-162 ANEQACDIDSNSSN
+162 ANEQACDIDPNNSNV
-176 IPDITDNTQD
+176 PDITDTTQD

-219 SNQQTS
+219 SSNQQTS

-246 EQVQTPAADKQETNN
+246 EEIQSPAVKA
-261 DKEIVLD
+261 
-268 NVDKSQKTESKQTP
+268 P
-282 KTEQVQTP
+282 
-290 AAKSQESNDQQIVLD
+290 ESNDQQIVLD

-322 TAATNPVDLNK
+322 TAATNPVDLSK
-333 LSGDDRIDELAYRMM
+333 LSGNDRIDELAYRMM

-408 QVAKTDYTPNK
+408 EVA
-419 DIAQSRSADIV
+419 
-430 SPASQSTGGQSAADA
+430 
-445 AAKAKLAA
+445 
-453 QQRNKSKDVTVN
+453 

-525 KHETQ
+525 KQEAQ
-530 PKHQDTKVAKTEP
+530 PKQETTKVAHPEP

-555 ATQVAEASPKISEE
+555 ATQVAKTSPKISEE

-616 DILYA
+616 DILYS

>member
-36 NCTQFQPPV
+36 SCTQFQPPV

-74 TFNEDTNFSISK
+74 TFNEDTNFSTSK

-149 ALTSLSLTFSFMY
+149 ALTTLSLTFSFMY
-162 ANEQACDIDSNSSN
+162 ANEQACDIDPNSSN
-176 IPDITDNTQD
+176 VPDITDTTQN
-186 APPATSLSQDIA
+186 AAPATSLSQDIA

-207 PEDAISNTQQDR
+207 PEDSIANTQQDR
-219 SNQQTS
+219 GNQQTS
-225 EQAAAQVL
+225 EQAAAKAPESQKTKIEQDSKTEQVQTPAADKQETNNDKDIVL
-233 ESQKTESKQTPKT
+233 DNIESQKTESKQTPKT
-246 EQVQTPAADKQETNN
+246 EQVQTPAVKA
-261 DKEIVLD
+261 
-268 NVDKSQKTESKQTP
+268 P
-282 KTEQVQTP
+282 
-290 AAKSQESNDQQIVLD
+290 ESNDQQIVLD

-322 TAATNPVDLNK
+322 TAATNPVDLSK
-333 LSGDDRIDELAYRMM
+333 LSGNDRIDELAYRMM
-348 RGQLDNGKSR
+348 RGQLDNGKLR

-374 AQGIVNQ
+374 AQSIVNQ

-408 QVAKTDYTPNK
+408 EVA
-419 DIAQSRSADIV
+419 
-430 SPASQSTGGQSAADA
+430 
-445 AAKAKLAA
+445 
-453 QQRNKSKDVTVN
+453 

-525 KHETQ
+525 KQEAQ
-530 PKHQDTKVAKTEP
+530 PKQETTKVAHPEP

-555 ATQVAEASPKISEE
+555 ATQVAKASPKISEE

-616 DILYA
+616 DILYS

>member
-29 SDYTVLR
+29 SDYTILR
-36 NCTQFQPPV
+36 SCTQFQPPV

-162 ANEQACDIDSNSSN
+162 ANEQACDIDPNSSN
-176 IPDITDNTQD
+176 VPDITDTTQD

-198 QDYNKPAMK
+198 KDYNKPAMK
-207 PEDAISNTQQDR
+207 PEDANSNTQQDR

-225 EQAAAQVL
+225 EQAAAKAL
-233 ESQKTESKQTPKT
+233 ESQKTKLEQDSKT

-261 DKEIVLD
+261 DKD
-268 NVDKSQKTESKQTP
+268 
-282 KTEQVQTP
+282 
-290 AAKSQESNDQQIVLD
+290 IVLD
-305 NVDNKANEGAG
+305 NVDNKANEGVG

-322 TAATNPVDLNK
+322 TATTNPVDLSK
-333 LSGDDRIDELAYRMM
+333 LSGNDRIDELAYRMM
-348 RGQLDNGKSR
+348 RGQLDNGKPR

-381 KDWEGLKKR
+381 KDWEGLKER

-408 QVAKTDYTPNK
+408 EVA
-419 DIAQSRSADIV
+419 
-430 SPASQSTGGQSAADA
+430 
-445 AAKAKLAA
+445 
-453 QQRNKSKDVTVN
+453 

-507 EQRNKSKDVAV
+507 EQRNKSQDVAV

-525 KHETQ
+525 KQEAQ
-530 PKHQDTKVAKTEP
+530 PKHQDTKIAKTEP

-555 ATQVAEASPKISEE
+555 ATQVAKASPKISEE

-605 GLRKDGKGANY
+605 GLKKDGKGANY

>member
-36 NCTQFQPPV
+36 SCTQFQPPV

-74 TFNEDTNFSISK
+74 TFNEDTNFSTSK

-162 ANEQACDIDSNSSN
+162 ANEQACDIDPNSSN
-176 IPDITDNTQD
+176 VPDITDTTQD

-225 EQAAAQVL
+225 EQAAAKAL

-246 EQVQTPAADKQETNN
+246 EEIQSPAADKQETNN
-261 DKEIVLD
+261 DKE
-268 NVDKSQKTESKQTP
+268 
-282 KTEQVQTP
+282 
-290 AAKSQESNDQQIVLD
+290 IVLD

-322 TAATNPVDLNK
+322 TAATNPVDLSK
-333 LSGDDRIDELAYRMM
+333 LSGNDRIDELAYRMM

-374 AQGIVNQ
+374 AQSIVNQ

-419 DIAQSRSADIV
+419 DIVQSRSANV
-430 SPASQSTGGQSAADA
+430 SA
-445 AAKAKLAA
+445 
-453 QQRNKSKDVTVN
+453 
-465 KTDYTPN
+465 
-472 KDIAQS
+472 
-478 RSADIVSPAS
+478 PAS

-507 EQRNKSKDVAV
+507 EQRNKSQDVAV
-518 NTKPVEQ
+518 NTKPVEKKQ
-525 KHETQ
+525 EAQ
-530 PKHQDTKVAKTEP
+530 PKQETTKVAHPEP

-555 ATQVAEASPKISEE
+555 ATQVAKTSPKISEE

-616 DILYA
+616 DILYS

>member
-36 NCTQFQPPV
+36 SCTQFQPPV

-74 TFNEDTNFSISK
+74 TFNEDTNFSTSK

-126 YRYTY
+126 YRYIY

-162 ANEQACDIDSNSSN
+162 ANEQACDIDPNSSN
-176 IPDITDNTQD
+176 VPDITDNTQD

-219 SNQQTS
+219 SSNQQTS

-233 ESQKTESKQTPKT
+233 EC
-246 EQVQTPAADKQETNN
+246 
-261 DKEIVLD
+261 
-268 NVDKSQKTESKQTP
+268 QKTESKQTP

-290 AAKSQESNDQQIVLD
+290 AAKAPESNDKEIVLD

-322 TAATNPVDLNK
+322 TAATNPIDLNK

-348 RGQLDNGKSR
+348 RGQLGNGKSR

-374 AQGIVNQ
+374 AQSIVNQ
-381 KDWEGLKKR
+381 KDWEGLKER

-453 QQRNKSKDVTVN
+453 QQRNKSKDV
-465 KTDYTPN
+465 
-472 KDIAQS
+472 
-478 RSADIVSPAS
+478 
-488 QSTGGQSAAD
+488 
-498 AAAKARLAA
+498 
-507 EQRNKSKDVAV
+507 EV

-530 PKHQDTKVAKTEP
+530 PKHQDTKVAKTKP

-555 ATQVAEASPKISEE
+555 ATQVAKASPKISEE
-569 KLEKAGI
+569 KLEKGGI

-590 STQWGEIAARKDLQD
+590 STQWGEIAAKKDFQD

>member
-19 IVSIKWNKTD
+19 IVSIKWNKGD

-36 NCTQFQPPV
+36 SCTQFKPPV

-50 EIQNFG
+50 EVQNFG

-74 TFNEDTNFSISK
+74 TFNEDTNFSTSK

-112 ILVDVYDNNFNKII
+112 ILVDVYDNNFNKIV

-162 ANEQACDIDSNSSN
+162 ANEQACDIDPSSSN

-219 SNQQTS
+219 SSNQQTS

-233 ESQKTESKQTPKT
+233 E
-246 EQVQTPAADKQETNN
+246 
-261 DKEIVLD
+261 
-268 NVDKSQKTESKQTP
+268 SQKTESKQTP

-322 TAATNPVDLNK
+322 TATTNPVDLNK

-374 AQGIVNQ
+374 AQSIVNQ
-381 KDWEGLKKR
+381 KDWEGLKER

-408 QVAKTDYTPNK
+408 EVAKTDYTPNK
-419 DIAQSRSADIV
+419 DIAQSRSANV
-430 SPASQSTGGQSAADA
+430 SAPASQSTGGQSAADA

-453 QQRNKSKDVTVN
+453 
-465 KTDYTPN
+465 
-472 KDIAQS
+472 
-478 RSADIVSPAS
+478 
-488 QSTGGQSAAD
+488 
-498 AAAKARLAA
+498 
-507 EQRNKSKDVAV
+507 EQRNKSQDVAV

-555 ATQVAEASPKISEE
+555 ATQVAKASPKISEE

>member
-36 NCTQFQPPV
+36 SCTQFQPPV

-74 TFNEDTNFSISK
+74 TFNEDTNFSTSK

-162 ANEQACDIDSNSSN
+162 ANEQACDIDPNSSN
-176 IPDITDNTQD
+176 IPDISDTTQD

-207 PEDAISNTQQDR
+207 PEDANSNTQQDR

-233 ESQKTESKQTPKT
+233 ESQKTKMEQDSKT

-261 DKEIVLD
+261 DKD
-268 NVDKSQKTESKQTP
+268 
-282 KTEQVQTP
+282 
-290 AAKSQESNDQQIVLD
+290 IVLD
-305 NVDNKANEGAG
+305 NVDNKAIEGAG

-322 TAATNPVDLNK
+322 TAATNPVDLSK
-333 LSGDDRIDELAYRMM
+333 LSGNDRIDELAYRMM

-374 AQGIVNQ
+374 AQSIVNQ
-381 KDWEGLKKR
+381 KDWEGLKER

-408 QVAKTDYTPNK
+408 EV
-419 DIAQSRSADIV
+419 V
-430 SPASQSTGGQSAADA
+430 
-445 AAKAKLAA
+445 
-453 QQRNKSKDVTVN
+453 

-507 EQRNKSKDVAV
+507 EQRNKSQDVAV
-518 NTKPVEQ
+518 NRKPVEQ
-525 KHETQ
+525 KQEAQ
-530 PKHQDTKVAKTEP
+530 PKQETTKVAHPEP

-555 ATQVAEASPKISEE
+555 ATQVAKASPKISEE

-590 STQWGEIAARKDLQD
+590 STQWGEIAAKKDLQD

>member
-36 NCTQFQPPV
+36 SCTQFQPPV

-74 TFNEDTNFSISK
+74 TFNEDTNFSTSK

-162 ANEQACDIDSNSSN
+162 ANEQACDIDPNSSN
-176 IPDITDNTQD
+176 IPDITDTTQD

-207 PEDAISNTQQDR
+207 PEDANSNTQQDR

-233 ESQKTESKQTPKT
+233 ESQKTKMEQDSKT

-261 DKEIVLD
+261 DKD
-268 NVDKSQKTESKQTP
+268 
-282 KTEQVQTP
+282 
-290 AAKSQESNDQQIVLD
+290 IVLD
-305 NVDNKANEGAG
+305 NVDNKAIEGAG

-322 TAATNPVDLNK
+322 TAATNPVDLSK
-333 LSGDDRIDELAYRMM
+333 LSGNDRIDELAYRMM

-374 AQGIVNQ
+374 AQSIVNQ

-408 QVAKTDYTPNK
+408 EV
-419 DIAQSRSADIV
+419 V
-430 SPASQSTGGQSAADA
+430 
-445 AAKAKLAA
+445 
-453 QQRNKSKDVTVN
+453 

-525 KHETQ
+525 KQEAQ
-530 PKHQDTKVAKTEP
+530 PKQETTKVAHPEP

-555 ATQVAEASPKISEE
+555 ATQVAKASPKISEE

-590 STQWGEIAARKDLQD
+590 STQWGEIAAKKDLQD

>member
-1 MSLSVFSHDISI
+1 MSLSVFSHDLSI

-19 IVSIKWNKTD
+19 IVSIKWNKKD

-36 NCTQFQPPV
+36 SCTQFQPPV

-50 EIQNFG
+50 EVQNFG

-74 TFNEDTNFSISK
+74 TFNEDTNFSTSK

-149 ALTSLSLTFSFMY
+149 ALTTLSLTFSFMY
-162 ANEQACDIDSNSSN
+162 ANEQACDIDPNSTN

-207 PEDAISNTQQDR
+207 PEDANSNTQQDR

-225 EQAAAQVL
+225 EQATVKAL
-233 ESQKTESKQTPKT
+233 E
-246 EQVQTPAADKQETNN
+246 
-261 DKEIVLD
+261 
-268 NVDKSQKTESKQTP
+268 SQKTESKQTP

-290 AAKSQESNDQQIVLD
+290 AAKSQETNNDKDIVLD

-333 LSGDDRIDELAYRMM
+333 LSGNDRIDELAYRMM
-348 RGQLDNGKSR
+348 SGQLDNGKLR

-374 AQGIVNQ
+374 AQSIVNQ

-445 AAKAKLAA
+445 AAKA
-453 QQRNKSKDVTVN
+453 
-465 KTDYTPN
+465 
-472 KDIAQS
+472 
-478 RSADIVSPAS
+478 
-488 QSTGGQSAAD
+488 
-498 AAAKARLAA
+498 RLAA

-518 NTKPVEQ
+518 NTKPIEKKKDTQ
-525 KHETQ
+525 SKQET
-530 PKHQDTKVAKTEP
+530 TKVAHPEP

-555 ATQVAEASPKISEE
+555 ATQVTKASPKISEE

>member
-36 NCTQFQPPV
+36 SCTQFQPPV

-112 ILVDVYDNNFNKII
+112 ILVDVYDNNFNKIV

-162 ANEQACDIDSNSSN
+162 ANEQACDIDPSSSN

-219 SNQQTS
+219 SSNQQTS

-233 ESQKTESKQTPKT
+233 E
-246 EQVQTPAADKQETNN
+246 
-261 DKEIVLD
+261 
-268 NVDKSQKTESKQTP
+268 SQKTESKQTP

-322 TAATNPVDLNK
+322 TATTNPVDLNK

-374 AQGIVNQ
+374 AQSIVNQ
-381 KDWEGLKKR
+381 KDWEGLKER

-408 QVAKTDYTPNK
+408 EVAKTDYTPNK
-419 DIAQSRSADIV
+419 DIAQSRSANV
-430 SPASQSTGGQSAADA
+430 SAPASQSTGGQSAADA

-453 QQRNKSKDVTVN
+453 Q
-465 KTDYTPN
+465 
-472 KDIAQS
+472 
-478 RSADIVSPAS
+478 
-488 QSTGGQSAAD
+488 
-498 AAAKARLAA
+498 
-507 EQRNKSKDVAV
+507 QRNKSKDVAV

-555 ATQVAEASPKISEE
+555 ATQVAKASPKISEE

>member
-36 NCTQFQPPV
+36 SCTQFQPPV

-162 ANEQACDIDSNSSN
+162 ANEQACDIDPNSSN
-176 IPDITDNTQD
+176 IPDITDTTQD

-198 QDYNKPAMK
+198 KDYNKPAMK
-207 PEDAISNTQQDR
+207 PEDANSNTQQDR

-225 EQAAAQVL
+225 EQAAAKTL

-246 EQVQTPAADKQETNN
+246 EQVQTPAVKA
-261 DKEIVLD
+261 
-268 NVDKSQKTESKQTP
+268 P
-282 KTEQVQTP
+282 
-290 AAKSQESNDQQIVLD
+290 ESNDQQIVLD

-322 TAATNPVDLNK
+322 TAATNPVDLSK
-333 LSGDDRIDELAYRMM
+333 LSGNDRIDELAYRMM

-374 AQGIVNQ
+374 AQSIVNQ

-408 QVAKTDYTPNK
+408 EVA
-419 DIAQSRSADIV
+419 
-430 SPASQSTGGQSAADA
+430 
-445 AAKAKLAA
+445 
-453 QQRNKSKDVTVN
+453 

-507 EQRNKSKDVAV
+507 EQRNKSQDVAI
-518 NTKPVEQ
+518 NTKPLEQ
-525 KHETQ
+525 KQEAQ
-530 PKHQDTKVAKTEP
+530 PKQETTKVAHPEP

-555 ATQVAEASPKISEE
+555 ATQVAKTSPKISEE

-616 DILYA
+616 DILYS

>member
-1 MSLSVFSHDISI
+1 MSLTVFSHDISI

-36 NCTQFQPPV
+36 SCTQFQPPV

-162 ANEQACDIDSNSSN
+162 ANEQACDIDLNSSN
-176 IPDITDNTQD
+176 VPDITDTTQD
-186 APPATSLSQDIA
+186 APPAKSLSQDIA

-219 SNQQTS
+219 SSNQQTS

-246 EQVQTPAADKQETNN
+246 EEIQSPAAKSQETNN
-261 DKEIVLD
+261 DKD
-268 NVDKSQKTESKQTP
+268 
-282 KTEQVQTP
+282 
-290 AAKSQESNDQQIVLD
+290 IVLD

-322 TAATNPVDLNK
+322 TAATNPVDLSK
-333 LSGDDRIDELAYRMM
+333 LSGNDRIDELAYRMM

-374 AQGIVNQ
+374 AQSIVNQ
-381 KDWEGLKKR
+381 KDWEGLKER

-408 QVAKTDYTPNK
+408 EVA
-419 DIAQSRSADIV
+419 
-430 SPASQSTGGQSAADA
+430 
-445 AAKAKLAA
+445 
-453 QQRNKSKDVTVN
+453 

-507 EQRNKSKDVAV
+507 EQRNKSQDVAV
-518 NTKPVEQ
+518 NTKPLEQ
-525 KHETQ
+525 KQEAQ
-530 PKHQDTKVAKTEP
+530 PKQETTKVAHPEP

-555 ATQVAEASPKISEE
+555 ATQVAKASPKISEE